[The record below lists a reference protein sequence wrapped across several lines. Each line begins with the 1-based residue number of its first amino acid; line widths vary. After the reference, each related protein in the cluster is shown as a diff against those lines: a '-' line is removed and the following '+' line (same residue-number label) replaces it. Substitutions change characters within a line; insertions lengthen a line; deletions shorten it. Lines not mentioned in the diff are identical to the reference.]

1 MSDQPVV
8 VVRGEATREVPPELA
23 SFTVHVSARDKDRQT
38 TLTRLTDRADKIRG
52 VLDAYPDAIERRE
65 TSGVHI
71 RPELKRGSE
80 RVTGYAGT
88 VSTSVT
94 VTDFE
99 ILGELLL
106 RLAGED
112 QTSVNGPWWQ
122 LRPGSRAGADVRK
135 DAVADAL
142 TRAREY
148 AEAVGARVEG
158 LVEIRDDGAVGG
170 GFTPMMARAASL
182 GSMGGEE
189 PQLELDPE
197 LQTVNAGVVMTVR
210 ISAPTL

>member
-1 MSDQPVV
+1 MVDGMNDRPVV

-38 TLTRLTDRADKIRG
+38 TLTRLTARADKIRS

-80 RVTGYAGT
+80 RVSGYAGT
-88 VSTSVT
+88 VSTTVT

-112 QTSVNGPWWQ
+112 QTSVDGPWWQ

-158 LVEIRDDGAVGG
+158 LAEIRDDGA
-170 GFTPMMARAASL
+170 GFAPMMARAAFLS
-182 GSMGGEE
+182 SMDGE
-189 PQLELDPE
+189 PQLEIDPQP
-197 LQTVNAGVVMTVR
+197 QTVSAGVVVTVR
-210 ISAPTL
+210 ISEPAL